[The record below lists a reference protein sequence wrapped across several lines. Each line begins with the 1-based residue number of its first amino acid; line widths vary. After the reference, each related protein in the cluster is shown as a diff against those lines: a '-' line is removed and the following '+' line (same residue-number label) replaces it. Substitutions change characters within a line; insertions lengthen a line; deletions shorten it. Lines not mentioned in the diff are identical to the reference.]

1 MRLPGRATTGEYLTL
16 ILILVGVMATPA
28 LAADDSSALDPGPS
42 FKVESDVVR
51 VPVVVIDKEGRL
63 YTDLKKE
70 QFKILEDGVEQPL
83 SVFTG
88 GEAPMNIVLL
98 LEYSRRILPLLGEVV
113 YPAGMFIAQILNPE
127 DYAALISFDIKPRV
141 VSDFTAHRGKLFN
154 SLRGLAK
161 DPPFYR
167 ESSLYDAL
175 EFALAGDIDYA
186 GLSGVEGRTAVLL
199 ISTGRDTLS
208 KINFDEAR
216 KVVANSGVPVYSIGI
231 GEASALRAD
240 PYMSDIGRLNHYQSR
255 NTLRAFSQSSG
266 GRSYTVRF
274 QADMD
279 EVLKSIAAMI
289 RFQYTLGYTPLNERA
304 KGKKRKIKVLVDVDS
319 DGKPDNK
326 RLHLQHRRFY
336 VEPRYAES

>member
-1 MRLPGRATTGEYLTL
+1 MRVLARATTGEHLRM
-16 ILILVGVMATPA
+16 ILILLGIMANPA
-28 LAADDSSALDPGPS
+28 AGADAASPSLDPGPT
-42 FKVESDVVR
+42 FKVESEVVR
-51 VPVVVIDKEGRL
+51 VPVVVVDKEGSV

-70 QFKILEDGVEQPL
+70 QFKILEDGVEQPVT
-83 SVFTG
+83 VFTG

-113 YPAGMFIAQILNPE
+113 YPAGMFISQILDPE

-175 EFALAGDIDYA
+175 EFALAGNMDYA

-199 ISTGRDTLS
+199 ISTGRDSLS
-208 KINFDEAR
+208 RINFDEAR
-216 KVVANSGVPVYSIGI
+216 KVVANAGVPVYSIAI
-231 GEASALRAD
+231 GEAAALRAD
-240 PYMSDIGRLNHYQSR
+240 PYMSDIGRLQHYQSR
-255 NTLRAFSQSSG
+255 NTLRTFSQSSG
-266 GRSYTVRF
+266 GRSYTLRF
-274 QADMD
+274 QADTD

-289 RFQYTLGYTPLNERA
+289 RFQYTLGYTPLNDRQ
-304 KGKKRKIKVLVDVDS
+304 KGKKRKIKVLVDVDG
-319 DGKPDNK
+319 DGEPDNK
-326 RLHLQHRRFY
+326 RLELQHRRFY
-336 VEPRYAES
+336 VEPKV